1 MITGGTEAVLISDV
15 VHSDLVAV
23 LIGVRVES
31 LGDLDLMVLLAGI
44 LHVSMLLL
52 VDAIGSLELV
62 LVRTVLVRV
71 RLALKDW
78 DVLVLLLL
86 LLVINGGVGDGRWL
100 MVVVILLLLLLFV
113 LDNGVQL
120 LVMLGLVLLQLLR
133 LIVRVLHL
141 SRVVL
146 LLRVIIHFGCGDN
159 GDHGQECDEL
169 EGETRD
175 ECVIMGFV
183 QECTCEGGCD
193 VLTNFIMRMIGL
205 IELVGDVH
213 RLKDL
218 ERLDLVTG
226 EFHYLYAVRWW
237 WRRHWNYAQNSF
249 ERCEQGDQIHLGKW
263 WEWHGIGWERREVV
277 W

>member
-1 MITGGTEAVLISDV
+1 MLVLLRGVLLVMVDRGHRDSVHGMVTMIGGRLMISHLLGLLFNVVNLLVLLLSLLLWVQFGIGGHLSEGLTESLGHWGRSGQMITGGTEAVLISDV

-31 LGDLDLMVLLAGI
+31 LGDLDLMVLLAGV

-62 LVRTVLVRV
+62 LVGAVLVRV
-71 RLALKDW
+71 RLALEDW

-86 LLVINGGVGDGRWL
+86 LLVVSGSVGDGRWL
-100 MVVVILLLLLLFV
+100 MVVVIVLLLLLFV

-120 LVMLGLVLLQLLR
+120 LMMLALVVLLQLLR

-169 EGETRD
+169 KEETRD
-175 ECVIMGFV
+175 ECV
-183 QECTCEGGCD
+183 
-193 VLTNFIMRMIGL
+193 L
-205 IELVGDVH
+205 
-213 RLKDL
+213 
-218 ERLDLVTG
+218 
-226 EFHYLYAVRWW
+226 
-237 WRRHWNYAQNSF
+237 
-249 ERCEQGDQIHLGKW
+249 
-263 WEWHGIGWERREVV
+263 
-277 W
+277 